1 MAGERFNVGDF
12 RVYLELQRRN
22 DGLNSGQ
29 VNRIPLF
36 VSDISINTNKTVM
49 NMGVPFSGAVTGES
63 MNLAFDIGMAQK
75 TVSLNGVLLGQ
86 TISKQKSES
95 VSAKTANLTAY
106 EMAQLISS
114 YVDGSTFQDDQNMNK
129 LIILMPSRV
138 KENFSYHTT
147 GDNGSVDCETADEAD
162 LPLIPFTWKNR
173 GYDTEFTTQ
182 GTNAAYFT
190 PYDDTADVTVGI
202 TGFIKSFSCQFTGTD
217 FPAVSFS
224 LEFEE
229 ATVLAEN
236 FLDG

>member
-1 MAGERFNVGDF
+1 MVEPNY
-12 RVYLELQRRN
+12 RVFLELQRRN
-22 DGLNSGQ
+22 EFGSGKE
-29 VNRIPLF
+29 NRISLLATD
-36 VSDISINTNKTVM
+36 VTISTNKTVM
-49 NMGVPFSGAVTGES
+49 NIGVPFSGAVRGES
-63 MNLAFDIGMAQK
+63 LNLAMDIGMAQK
-75 TVSLNGVLLGQ
+75 T
-86 TISKQKSES
+86 ISIQGILIEQEITKKKDPQEKPKVRKFTSFE
-95 VSAKTANLTAY
+95 L
-106 EMAQLISS
+106 AQLIHS
-114 YVDGSTFQDDQNMNK
+114 YVDASTFQDDQNMNK
-129 LIILMPSRV
+129 LVILMPSRV

-147 GDNGSVDCETADEAD
+147 GDSGSVNCETADEAD

-217 FPAVSFS
+217 FPTVSFTM
-224 LEFEE
+224 EFEE